1 MDKNNHEFTQRS
13 PISSLLRVLYRNV
26 WLVILLIAIG
36 LGVGIAFGKARV
48 KPTYTARCAVMLATS
63 LDPSSQNSNSASTD
77 MSHAKIYLPTVRSTV
92 SAPITIDK
100 ANEIYSG
107 EDLVDAGNI
116 RVTVDSDSS
125 TCIFTVSYS
134 DVDAE
139 LAKNKLE
146 SVISATDIILNE
158 QPVLSAGEAN
168 IISLQSEYTVT
179 VSESISRYVFLGVG
193 VGAISAIIIVL
204 MKFAFD
210 NKIKDAEE
218 LEELVGA
225 DIISM
230 IEKY

>member
-36 LGVGIAFGKARV
+36 LGAGIAFGKARV

-100 ANEIYSG
+100 ANELYSG
-107 EDLVDAGNI
+107 DDLVDAGNI

-134 DVDAE
+134 DADAE

>member
-1 MDKNNHEFTQRS
+1 MDKNNNEFTQRS

-107 EDLVDAGNI
+107 DDLVDAGNI

>member
-1 MDKNNHEFTQRS
+1 
-13 PISSLLRVLYRNV
+13 
-26 WLVILLIAIG
+26 
-36 LGVGIAFGKARV
+36 
-48 KPTYTARCAVMLATS
+48 MLATS

-158 QPVLSAGEAN
+158 QPVLSAGDPSGRIRRRAAGTGIE
-168 IISLQSEYTVT
+168 
-179 VSESISRYVFLGVG
+179 RR
-193 VGAISAIIIVL
+193 
-204 MKFAFD
+204 AFQ
-210 NKIKDAEE
+210 A
-218 LEELVGA
+218 GR
-225 DIISM
+225 
-230 IEKY
+230 

>member
-1 MDKNNHEFTQRS
+1 MDTSNKEITQRS
-13 PISSLLRVLYRNV
+13 PISSLLRVFYRNI
-26 WLVILLIAIG
+26 WLVILLVVIG
-36 LGVGIAFGKARV
+36 LGAGIAFGKAKV
-48 KPTYTARCAVMLATS
+48 KPTYTAKCAVMLATS

-92 SAPITIDK
+92 SAPITINK

-107 EDLVDAGNI
+107 EDTVNADSI
-116 RVTVDSDSS
+116 KVSVDSDSS

-146 SVISATDIILNE
+146 SIISATDIILNE

-179 VSESISRYVFLGVG
+179 VSESISKYLFLGVG
-193 VGAISAIIIVL
+193 VGAVAAVIIVL

-230 IEKY
+230 IEKH